1 MPNLTRIL
9 GHLFEGADQPAPAS
23 IDPTVPT
30 INVLD
35 PLAADALPPLP
46 TVPPGFIP
54 EGDAALGAAN
64 PEAAYLTLDIEDKV
78 DILGYLCALAMGS
91 KAVRGFID
99 ESETQLT
106 EFRKQRADVNKERKA
121 L

>member
-9 GHLFEGADQPAPAS
+9 AHLFEGADQPAPTSLNPATLVP
-23 IDPTVPT
+23 DPF
-30 INVLD
+30 
-35 PLAADALPPLP
+35 AESALPPIP
-46 TVPPGFIP
+46 TALPPGFIP

-106 EFRKQRADVNKERKA
+106 EFRKQRAEVNKERKA